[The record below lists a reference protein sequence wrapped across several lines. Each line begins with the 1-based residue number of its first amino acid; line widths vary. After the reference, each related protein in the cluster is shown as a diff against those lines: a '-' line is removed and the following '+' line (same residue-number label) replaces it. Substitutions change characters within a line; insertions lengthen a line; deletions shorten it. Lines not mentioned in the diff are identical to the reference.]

1 MYAFPDWRAAPAD
14 DVPDALADWLGE
26 TGSLTERLV
35 GLGRGFAVVVLA
47 QHTAQAWPDECQ
59 ALGLPVHATVQLR
72 EVALTL
78 DGVPYVFARS
88 LCRQDSPV
96 WTPVL
101 ARGSR
106 SLGLTLFAD
115 SGMLRHPLQFIAGQP
130 AQLALLAQAQ
140 HACWPDLSGPLAAR
154 RSLFGAVNDALL
166 VHEVFHPD
174 LVTVSPP

>member
-1 MYAFPDWRAAPAD
+1 MYAFPDWFVECAG
-14 DVPDALADWLGE
+14 DVRDLQAVR
-26 TGSLTERLV
+26 TGRSGDLTERLV
-35 GLGRGFAVVVLA
+35 GLGRAFAVVVLA

-140 HACWPDLSGPLAAR
+140 QACWPDLSGPLAAR

>member
-1 MYAFPDWRAAPAD
+1 M
-14 DVPDALADWLGE
+14 
-26 TGSLTERLV
+26 
-35 GLGRGFAVVVLA
+35 
-47 QHTAQAWPDECQ
+47 
-59 ALGLPVHATVQLR
+59 
-72 EVALTL
+72 
-78 DGVPYVFARS
+78 
-88 LCRQDSPV
+88 